1 MGCTNVLVDGF
12 SKDRSIYLFALGPSA
27 HQNLLFTK
35 DVFKILV
42 LREKTFSLHVFKK
55 EREKKN
61 HPNKKEN
68 LKNILMDGLE
78 KPR

>member
-1 MGCTNVLVDGF
+1 LVDGL
-12 SKDRSIYLFALGPSA
+12 SKCFC
-27 HQNLLFTK
+27 TK
-35 DVFKILV
+35 KVFKTPV

-61 HPNKKEN
+61 EPNKKEN